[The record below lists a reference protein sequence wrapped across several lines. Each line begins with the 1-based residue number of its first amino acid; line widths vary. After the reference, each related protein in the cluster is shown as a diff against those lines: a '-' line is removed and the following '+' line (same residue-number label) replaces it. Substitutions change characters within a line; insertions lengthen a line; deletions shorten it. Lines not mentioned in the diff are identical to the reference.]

1 MTEEPSDQPA
11 GERGDQPAGEAGS
24 VAGAELRRLQHAY
37 PGWHVW
43 YVLTWDGVGNG
54 IVWCGRRH
62 RDGRLVEADTAG
74 RLATYIADADLPV
87 C

>member
-1 MTEEPSDQPA
+1 MTEEPNDPPA
-11 GERGDQPAGEAGS
+11 DEPAS
-24 VAGAELRRLQHAY
+24 VAGSELRRLQQAY

-43 YVLTWDGVGNG
+43 NVLTWDGTRNG
-54 IVWCGRRH
+54 IVWCARRH

-87 C
+87 S